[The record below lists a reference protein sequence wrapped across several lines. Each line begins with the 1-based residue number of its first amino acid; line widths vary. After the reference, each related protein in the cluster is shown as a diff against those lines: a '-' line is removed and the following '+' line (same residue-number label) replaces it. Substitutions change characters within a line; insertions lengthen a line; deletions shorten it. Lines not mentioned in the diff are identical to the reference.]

1 MSTYLNST
9 VFKKKKF
16 QAVFLAFFLT
26 PVDSVAYFK
35 SMAPINQKGS
45 SVVAALNFLL
55 NFNQVEAAMAYFET
69 AFARRKGGRT
79 HLVFQSSKLE
89 VDR

>member
-1 MSTYLNST
+1 MLPSFFGT
-9 VFKKKKF
+9 
-16 QAVFLAFFLT
+16 AFMAFYSS
-26 PVDSVAYFK
+26 PVDWVAYFK

-55 NFNQVEAAMAYFET
+55 NFNQVEAARAYFET
-69 AFARRKGGRT
+69 AFARREQGRT

-89 VDR
+89 VDRCPIF